1 MDYFYSL
8 ISIHFLY
15 TEEDQVKHEQKE
27 FITISIHFLYTEEDV
42 AIRGRIVRQRNF
54 NPLPLYRGRLSPAQS
69 TQVIGIFQSTS
80 SIQRKTETRKGTPSR
95 KAFQSTS
102 SIQRKTEIFVF
113 LQVYFFISIH
123 FLYTEEDQGNYIPIE
138 SHRYF
143 NPLPLYRGRQPIILS
158 HNTAYLFQSTS
169 SIQRK
174 TLRLDTFKPTFNISI
189 HFLYTEEDGYHCV
202 KALCNPVISIHFLYT
217 EEDAPGERRKNER
230 NYFNPLPLYRGR
242 LTEHRQC
249 FRNY

>member
-1 MDYFYSL
+1 M
-8 ISIHFLY
+8 
-15 TEEDQVKHEQKE
+15 
-27 FITISIHFLYTEEDV
+27 
-42 AIRGRIVRQRNF
+42 
-54 NPLPLYRGRLSPAQS
+54 
-69 TQVIGIFQSTS
+69 
-80 SIQRKTETRKGTPSR
+80 
-95 KAFQSTS
+95 
-102 SIQRKTEIFVF
+102 F

-189 HFLYTEEDGYHCV
+189 HFLYTEEDGRFRIYILHDYAFQSTSSIQRKTV
-202 KALCNPVISIHFLYT
+202 TIALKPFVIQLFQSTSSIQRKTRREKEGKMKEIISIHFLYT
-217 EEDAPGERRKNER
+217 EEDLNFVDACSQEYISIHFLYTEEDKKR
-230 NYFNPLPLYRGR
+230 NPFPKQEYYFNPLPLYRGR
-242 LTEHRQC
+242 QR
-249 FRNY
+249 RGK